1 MARWMLAFSM
11 LAFVCAGCAT
21 HTDIVVLQSSLKE
34 AADTPMTPGDLG
46 GGMMGS
52 VQKLYWVEGT
62 LENRGQTEAREIVV
76 RFRCTDGTS
85 TKVLVAQVP
94 PVAAGAKA
102 PFMTARIKSP
112 SALRLLE
119 EPPEIHYSN

>member
-1 MARWMLAFSM
+1 MQRWPVVLSLLLAT
-11 LAFVCAGCAT
+11 LAGCES
-21 HTDIVVLQSSLKE
+21 HSDLVVLQQTLKE
-34 AADTPMTPGDLG
+34 AADAPMTPGDF
-46 GGMMGS
+46 GGMVGS

-94 PVAAGAKA
+94 PLAAGGTAT
-102 PFMTARIKSP
+102 FMTARLKSP
-112 SALRLLE
+112 APLRLLE

>member
-1 MARWMLAFSM
+1 MLSV
-11 LAFVCAGCAT
+11 LALTLAGCET
-21 HTDIVVLQSSLKE
+21 RNDVVVLQSSLKE
-34 AADTPMTPGDLG
+34 AQDTPMTPGDF
-46 GGMMGS
+46 GGMVGS

-94 PVAAGAKA
+94 PVPAGGKA
-102 PFMTARIKSP
+102 TFMTARLKSP
-112 SALRLLE
+112 AALRLLQE
-119 EPPEIHYSN
+119 EPEIHYRN

>member
-1 MARWMLAFSM
+1 MHRWIMLLSV
-11 LAFVCAGCAT
+11 LALALAGCET
-21 HTDIVVLQSSLKE
+21 RNDVVVLQSSLKE
-34 AADTPMTPGDLG
+34 AQDTPMTPGDF
-46 GGMMGS
+46 GGMVGS

-94 PVAAGAKA
+94 PVPAGGKVA
-102 PFMTARIKSP
+102 FMTARLKSP
-112 SALRLLE
+112 AALRLLQE
-119 EPPEIHYSN
+119 EPEIHYRN